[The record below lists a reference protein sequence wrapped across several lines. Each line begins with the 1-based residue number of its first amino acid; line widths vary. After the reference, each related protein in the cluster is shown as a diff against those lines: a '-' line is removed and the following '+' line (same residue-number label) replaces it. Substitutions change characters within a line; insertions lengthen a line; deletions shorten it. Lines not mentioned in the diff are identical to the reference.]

1 LISPIGALRAT
12 APPGKRMDERQKL
25 YDDLKRYRALRN
37 LKNDEPTIEAIEI
50 IIGETED
57 RVAQLKRVQRMRR
70 LISED
75 TVARILFT
83 QGN

>member
-1 LISPIGALRAT
+1 MIA
-12 APPGKRMDERQKL
+12 
-25 YDDLKRYRALRN
+25 
-37 LKNDEPTIEAIEI
+37 
-50 IIGETED
+50 ETED
-57 RVAQLKRVQRMRR
+57 RVAQLERVRRMMR